1 MLPIIVAPSLIGIT
15 LGAHVGVRLFRI
27 MPAARIRHFVL
38 ALLLFAGLRTLLKG
52 LALWT

>member
-1 MLPIIVAPSLIGIT
+1 
-15 LGAHVGVRLFRI
+15 VGVRLFRI